1 MMVVE
6 FNVNINN
13 NDLEIISEAYNNVL
27 LAVFKQVISYKPE
40 YTGTLRG
47 WWK

>member
-1 MMVVE
+1 MVVE

-13 NDLEIISEAYNNVL
+13 NDLEIISEANNNVL
-27 LAVFKQVISYKPE
+27 MAVFKQVISHRPE
-40 YTGTLRG
+40 YHDTLWG